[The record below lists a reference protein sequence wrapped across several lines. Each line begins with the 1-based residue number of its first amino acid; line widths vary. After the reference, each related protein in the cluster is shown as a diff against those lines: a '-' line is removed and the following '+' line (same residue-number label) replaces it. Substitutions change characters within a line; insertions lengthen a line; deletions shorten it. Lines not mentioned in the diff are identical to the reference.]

1 MSSLDESLATKSE
14 WRRALLQARRN
25 VAEDARSSEATA
37 LEEALLRWLDGQ
49 QVRTVTAY
57 VPVGGE
63 PGSPGT
69 LDALRDAGLRVL
81 LPVVVR
87 NGPLE
92 WAEFT
97 GPDSLRP
104 AGFGLLEPAGE
115 RLGPAA
121 IGEADALLVP
131 ALGVDHRG
139 VRLGRGAGHYD
150 RSLPMAAPDAPRIGV
165 VRDQEFVAELPGEA
179 HDVRMTSV
187 LTPGRGIVALPM

>member
-1 MSSLDESLATKSE
+1 MSSLDESLTTKSE

-37 LEEALLRWLDGQ
+37 LQEALLRWLDGQ
-49 QVRTVTAY
+49 QARTVTAY

-63 PGSPGT
+63 PGAPGT

-150 RSLPMAAPDAPRIGV
+150 RSLPLAAPNAPRIGV
-165 VRDQEFVAELPGEA
+165 VRDEEFVAELPGEP
-179 HDVRMTSV
+179 HDVRMTGV